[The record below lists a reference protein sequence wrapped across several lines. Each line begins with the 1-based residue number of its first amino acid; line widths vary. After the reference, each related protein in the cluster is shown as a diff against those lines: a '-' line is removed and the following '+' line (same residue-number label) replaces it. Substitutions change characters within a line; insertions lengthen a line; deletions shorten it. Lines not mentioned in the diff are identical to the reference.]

1 MPFPRNVKRR
11 LLLVGAA
18 SALLGAIYLM
28 SRGWFDFTFLG
39 PKQGSERGIVTA
51 WSAVAIA
58 LGVVSAVSAFG
69 AHKLL
74 VPQSAVSLSA
84 VLLLQGP
91 PLVMWLFVGMIHP
104 TAFFV
109 WRAVFTHVVMTVL
122 AFNAILAVRRE
133 YLARAAGSAP
143 NGTDDL

>member
-28 SRGWFDFTFLG
+28 SWGWFDFSFLG
-39 PKQGSERGIVTA
+39 PKQGVERGLVTA
-51 WSAVAIA
+51 WSAVAIL
-58 LGVVSAVSAFG
+58 LGVVSAISAFG

-74 VPQSAVSLSA
+74 VPVSAVSLSV
-84 VLLLQGP
+84 VLLQQGP

-104 TAFFV
+104 TAMFV
-109 WRAVFTHVVMTVL
+109 WRAVFTHVVVAVL

-133 YLARAAGSAP
+133 YLARTAGSAP
-143 NGTDDL
+143 DGTDDL